1 MRDFNFEHR
10 VATSHVGTA
19 CPVRD
24 GQLKKTQ
31 SFHFAK
37 LKMCPYRYQSRH
49 WPSKKL
55 TRIFTACASLRRSFD
70 SPINQGLRLAIP
82 TIFSPELGSKI
93 ILGKNKV
100 FLHRQS
106 EFLYIRSI
114 QLPLWL
120 RPQGAGPCKGPLLS
134 LIALLSAYPCLCRWF
149 SSLLRF
155 TKRNTLQMA

>member
-37 LKMCPYRYQSRH
+37 LKMCPYKYQSRH

-82 TIFSPELGSKI
+82 TIFSPELGSKLSWAKTKYFCTGRVNSC
-93 ILGKNKV
+93 ILGQFNSPCGFARRV
-100 FLHRQS
+100 RGPA
-106 EFLYIRSI
+106 R
-114 QLPLWL
+114 
-120 RPQGAGPCKGPLLS
+120 GPCFLSLLS
-134 LIALLSAYPCLCRWF
+134 CHAYPCLCRWF
-149 SSLLRF
+149 QPLLWF
-155 TKRNTLQMA
+155 PKRNTLQMA